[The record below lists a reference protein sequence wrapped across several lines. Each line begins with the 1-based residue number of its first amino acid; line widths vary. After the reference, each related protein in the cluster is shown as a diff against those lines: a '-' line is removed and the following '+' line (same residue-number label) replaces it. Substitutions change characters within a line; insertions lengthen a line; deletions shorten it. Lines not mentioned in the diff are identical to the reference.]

1 MRAERE
7 AHHAAQLRDHPNVV
21 AVHDLVFEDGV
32 PWTVLRLVAGLFF
45 VLLGVA
51 LSVTVVAL
59 SASLARDYPG
69 FGEDLAIG
77 AFAGLAVG
85 FGSVGVLQ
93 GWCLPGGRAGMGGVV
108 IGVAWMVMLTA
119 TVWPRVH

>member
-1 MRAERE
+1 MEGASVVGRAE
-7 AHHAAQLRDHPNVV
+7 P
-21 AVHDLVFEDGV
+21 
-32 PWTVLRLVAGLFF
+32 GLFF
-45 VLLGVA
+45 VPLGVA

-59 SASLARDYPG
+59 SASLAREHPG
-69 FGEDLAIG
+69 FGEVLAIG

-85 FGSVGVLQ
+85 FGSVGVLR
-93 GWCLPGGRAGMGGVV
+93 GWRLPDGRASRGGVA